1 MLATDS
7 YLQNIN
13 YSYNPRG
20 WLTAINDH
28 TNLENGPANQI
39 FDDLFALRLYY
50 NTSSP
55 TLASPN
61 YNGNISAMHWRSA
74 QDNVLYAYGFAYDD
88 LNRLTAAYQPPTT
101 GADPLAGYSEACT
114 YNPAGGITSLI
125 RTGIKYH
132 NPTPVWGNI
141 DKLTYTYAPSN
152 PNQPLFIDD
161 EVTDTTPT
169 LNDFKDNGSQYA
181 PANSPEYAYD
191 ANGNLII
198 DGNKSI
204 TTRYNHLNLPT
215 RVTFS
220 DGKTIS
226 WIYTATGKKLQKR
239 TCQLRDGSAP
249 INISDAK
256 RPDYI
261 DQHRHQSERIKHI
274 STRRNPDELTLSYTD
289 YYAAT
294 QTKIQTATAQPYTPA
309 GTPPLRTYPPAVVP
323 IRESCTLRDYILGL
337 EYLNQQQ
344 EGYYHEEGRINLL
357 AGNRTEY
364 TLKDHLGNGRV
375 YFYHN
380 ASTPGNP
387 LKIQQTA
394 HYYPFGLPIQKLSP
408 NFEAPVG
415 VEANAYQYNG
425 IERVEDFGLE
435 VSHAQFRTLDAQ
447 TGRWWQIDP
456 MAEKFYA
463 WSPYNSNLNNPIRYN
478 DPKGDTPGPG
488 GTEKEPQNKTY
499 AWEVGGGFG
508 GGWGGGYEV
517 TTGED
522 GSAKGT
528 GWSLSRV
535 ANAWKGSGGSTSQVT
550 KNRAA
555 GTAAEKA
562 GVEAI
567 EQASYTVASKQTTTK
582 VNGVSSRNDILARNA
597 DGDLGIIEQK
607 LVQDISKVTPE
618 NAHKL
623 LTPNQKATAKA
634 VQQGNPLEN
643 RSGPKNAPSDV
654 KVSGNI
660 NAQFYHMQVMDVK
673 GWKIIDVPI
682 PQ

>member
-1 MLATDS
+1 MTIFFGKLK
-7 YLQNIN
+7 
-13 YSYNPRG
+13 RG
-20 WLTAINDH
+20 F
-28 TNLENGPANQI
+28 G
-39 FDDLFALRLYY
+39 
-50 NTSSP
+50 
-55 TLASPN
+55 
-61 YNGNISAMHWRSA
+61 
-74 QDNVLYAYGFAYDD
+74 
-88 LNRLTAAYQPPTT
+88 
-101 GADPLAGYSEACT
+101 
-114 YNPAGGITSLI
+114 
-125 RTGIKYH
+125 KY
-132 NPTPVWGNI
+132 T
-141 DKLTYTYAPSN
+141 
-152 PNQPLFIDD
+152 
-161 EVTDTTPT
+161 
-169 LNDFKDNGSQYA
+169 
-181 PANSPEYAYD
+181 
-191 ANGNLII
+191 
-198 DGNKSI
+198 
-204 TTRYNHLNLPT
+204 
-215 RVTFS
+215 
-220 DGKTIS
+220 
-226 WIYTATGKKLQKR
+226 KKLQKR
-239 TCQLRDGSAP
+239 TYQLRDGSAP

-274 STRRNPDELTLSYTD
+274 NTNRNPDELTLSYTD
-289 YYAAT
+289 YYATT

-323 IRESCTLRDYILGL
+323 IRESCTLRDYIPGL

-357 AGNRTEY
+357 VGNRTEY

-380 ASTPGNP
+380 TSTPGNP
-387 LKIQQTA
+387 LKTQQTA

-408 NFEAPVG
+408 NFEASVG